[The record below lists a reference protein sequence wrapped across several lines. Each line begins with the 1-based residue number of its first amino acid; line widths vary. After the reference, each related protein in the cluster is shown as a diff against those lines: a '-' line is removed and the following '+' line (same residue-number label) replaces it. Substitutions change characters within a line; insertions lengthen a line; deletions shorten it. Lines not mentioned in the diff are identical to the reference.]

1 MRLLVCARPDEVADT
16 AAGLIAAAGPAVLGV
31 ATGST
36 TEATH
41 RLLVERRAVATGT
54 VMMLLDEYLDLP
66 VGHPQR
72 YRSVIER
79 DLVRPLGLRTHQ
91 LIGPDVDSLDP
102 HRAAVAYEA
111 EIARRGGV
119 DLQVLGIGRN
129 GHIGFNEP
137 GTPFDSRTRVV
148 ALAATTRRDN
158 ARFFDAP
165 EHVPQR
171 AITQGI
177 ATVLAARSLVLLA
190 VGEAKAAALAAL
202 LDGEPTPDLPASAL
216 STHPD
221 LTVVA
226 DSAAMSATRA
236 LTTASNMMEMR

>member
-1 MRLLVCARPDEVADT
+1 MRVLVRADAAEVADT
-16 AAGLIAAAGPAVLGV
+16 AAGLIAAAAPAALGV

-41 RLLVERRAVATGT
+41 RLLVERRGVASST
-54 VMMLLDEYLDLP
+54 VLMLLDDYLGLP

-79 DLVRPLGLRTHQ
+79 HLVRPLGLSPHQ
-91 LIGPDVDSLDP
+91 LVGPDVDAHDP

-148 ALAATTRRDN
+148 ALASSTRCDN
-158 ARFFDAP
+158 ARFFAEPD
-165 EHVPQR
+165 EVPQR

-177 ATVLAARSLVLLA
+177 ATVLAARSLLLLA
-190 VGEAKAAALAAL
+190 VGESKAAALAAML
-202 LDGEPTPDLPASAL
+202 FGEPTTDVPASAL
-216 STHPD
+216 CTHPD

-226 DSAAMSATRA
+226 DTAAM
-236 LTTASNMMEMR
+236 TAHRSSTLMETP